1 MITASIITVL
11 VAMTV
16 NPTTVPVFE
25 VVNDLPAPIEAVETT
40 PEAPAEDAEP
50 PSEVKYVEEWYWEP
64 QWQVYGV
71 TADYDVSY
79 DAYWTES
86 VVSYDTG
93 DGISAI
99 EFQWLGV
106 VSDESHT
113 YTWYSERVL
122 PGGGL
127 DDLNANGRHS
137 DGGFVKDG
145 DGYIAVASCDYEKGT
160 VIDTPF
166 GQAKVYDTGYLAPG
180 QVDVYTSF

>member
-1 MITASIITVL
+1 MITASIITIL
-11 VAMTV
+11 VALTV

-25 VVNDLPAPIEAVETT
+25 VVNDLPAPQEEIVEV
-40 PEAPAEDAEP
+40 PADDVEQQQEDE
-50 PSEVKYVEEWYWEP
+50 YVEEWYWEP
-64 QWQVYGV
+64 QWQEPAVV
-71 TADYDVSY
+71 TDYD
-79 DAYWTES
+79 DPEPKG

-93 DGISAI
+93 DGITAQ

-106 VSDESHT
+106 VSDDQHT
-113 YTWYSERVL
+113 YTWYSENVL

-127 DDLNANGRHS
+127 ADLNANGRHS

>member
-25 VVNDLPAPIEAVETT
+25 VVNDLPAPIEAVV
-40 PEAPAEDAEP
+40 EAPAEDAEP
-50 PSEVKYVEEWYWEP
+50 PTEAEYVEEWYWEP
-64 QWQVYGV
+64 YYQDYGV
-71 TADYDVSY
+71 AEDYSASY
-79 DAYWTES
+79 DYYEPQSA
-86 VVSYDTG
+86 VSYDTG
-93 DGISAI
+93 DGISAA

-106 VSDESHT
+106 VSDERHI

-127 DDLNANGRHS
+127 ADLNANGRHS
-137 DGGFVKDG
+137 EGGFVKDG

>member
-1 MITASIITVL
+1 MITATIITVL
-11 VAMTV
+11 MALTV
-16 NPTTVPVFE
+16 SPTVPDVFLE
-25 VVNDLPAPIEAVETT
+25 VNDLPAPVEIAVEE
-40 PEAPAEDAEP
+40 PESVTEAEYEP
-50 PSEVKYVEEWYWEP
+50 EWDWEP
-64 QWQVYGV
+64 QWQEPVV
-71 TADYDVSY
+71 TADYSGSNDT
-79 DAYWTES
+79 YWTQN
-86 VVSYDTG
+86 VVS